1 MILNIPSDNQ
11 VMWAFRE
18 FNSDGTGWH
27 EAHAAAQR
35 EEEFKEW
42 FNNLKQEAIREGY
55 LEGRQ
60 VILNRIEEERELLRA
75 EGALVA
81 ANEICLQLQEK
92 ISQTPVF
99 DKRDSGVQSGLDT
112 ALKIASG
119 VAQTNLDK
127 IPEINPSKHLE
138 GVEPA

>member
-27 EAHAAAQR
+27 EAHVAAQR
-35 EEEFKEW
+35 EEEFKAW

-75 EGALVA
+75 EGALVT

-99 DKRDSGVQSGLDT
+99 DKRDSGKQLGLDV

-119 VAQTNLDK
+119 VAQANLDR
-127 IPEINPSKHLE
+127 IPEINPNKHLE
-138 GVEPA
+138 GLEL

>member
-27 EAHAAAQR
+27 EAHVAARR

-42 FNNLKQEAIREGY
+42 FSNLKQEAIREGY

-60 VILNRIEEERELLRA
+60 VILNRIEDERELLRA
-75 EGALVA
+75 EGALAA
-81 ANEICLQLQEK
+81 ANEICLKLQEA
-92 ISQTPVF
+92 IDQTPVF
-99 DKRDSGVQSGLDT
+99 DKRDSGKQAGLDA
-112 ALKIASG
+112 ALRLATKIAQES
-119 VAQTNLDK
+119 LDK
-127 IPEINPSKHLE
+127 IPENPSKHLE
-138 GVEPA
+138 GIELG

>member
-1 MILNIPSDNQ
+1 MILNVPSDNQ

-27 EAHAAAQR
+27 EAHVAAQR

-60 VILNRIEEERELLRA
+60 VILNRIEEEREFLRA
-75 EGALVA
+75 EGALAA
-81 ANEICLQLQEK
+81 ANEICLKLKEK
-92 ISQTPVF
+92 IAETPIF
-99 DKRDSGVQSGLDT
+99 DKRDSGIQLGLDT
-112 ALKIASG
+112 ALKIASEI
-119 VAQTNLDK
+119 AQTNLDK
-127 IPEINPSKHLE
+127 IPENPSKHLDGIE
-138 GVEPA
+138 LG

>member
-1 MILNIPSDNQ
+1 
-11 VMWAFRE
+11 MWAFRD

-27 EAHAAAQR
+27 EAHVAAQR

-42 FNNLKQEAIREGY
+42 FNNFKQEAIREGY

-60 VILNRIEEERELLRA
+60 VILNRIEKEREFLRA
-75 EGALVA
+75 EGALAA
-81 ANEICLQLQEK
+81 ANEICLQLQER

-99 DKRDSGVQSGLDT
+99 DKRDSGVQYGLDA

-119 VAQTNLDK
+119 IAQEKLDN
-127 IPEINPSKHLE
+127 IPENPSKHLE
-138 GVEPA
+138 GLEL